1 MARILWAG
9 LARTPEEEAWRWRI
23 QVTGKADLNQ
33 KMRWA
38 GETALESSLEYR
50 VWPRSLEVSG
60 PERRVLTC
68 PQLSPPEVE
77 ATPKPP
83 GREKTRA
90 SAPQSRTGTGQPRRA
105 VTVTGSHRSMLFPQL
120 AAPRERA
127 SPPGRATRGE
137 IPSAGAPPAPGRRME
152 WSPSRVQQVFTVCY
166 RYHDNPL

>member
-1 MARILWAG
+1 
-9 LARTPEEEAWRWRI
+9 
-23 QVTGKADLNQ
+23 
-33 KMRWA
+33 MRWA

-60 PERRVLTC
+60 PERRGLTC

-105 VTVTGSHRSMLFPQL
+105 VTVTGSHRSMLFQQL

-127 SPPGRATRGE
+127 SPPGCASRGE
-137 IPSAGAPPAPGRRME
+137 IPPQAPLPPQEDG
-152 WSPSRVQQVFTVCY
+152 WSGHLRVQQVFTVCY
-166 RYHDNPL
+166 NVTMTTLSDEAAALHKL